1 MNKIIKYNPLKKVFP
16 FKVFPLY
23 DFQKRKP
30 EKKDNLIKKES
41 VDNNSCREF
50 YKIKIDLK

>member
-1 MNKIIKYNPLKKVFP
+1 MNKIIKYNRLKKVFP

-30 EKKDNLIKKES
+30 EKKDNLIKKEN
-41 VDNNSCREF
+41 VDK
-50 YKIKIDLK
+50 KIKIDCTYRNS